1 MRKISLP
8 ATNTVSVPI
17 PLEGSEKPDENGE
30 IYLGGIGPDEIS
42 MLGTARENGMHIIW
56 STVCLEK
63 KLEDTIANF
72 FFGKTNIPTNR
83 RNVFA
88 NEVLQSSSFQ
98 FSFKKSLIS
107 TITKET
113 EVLKGKDSS
122 KLQGALKK
130 IMTWRNA
137 FAHGT
142 LKFDTKDGVLLCYF
156 SGGHQKIILNEEFWD
171 EVESV
176 FRRCNEYVDKIDT
189 VL

>member
-8 ATNTVSVPI
+8 ATNTVSIPI
-17 PLEGSEKPDENGE
+17 PLDSNGKADENGK
-30 IYLGGIGPDEIS
+30 IDLGGIGPDQMS
-42 MLGTARENGMHIIW
+42 MLSTARENGMHIIW

-63 KLEDTIANF
+63 KLEDTITNF
-72 FFGKTNIPTNR
+72 FFEKTNFPTSR
-83 RNVFA
+83 RNVFV

-98 FSFKKSLIS
+98 FSFKKSLIN

-113 EVLKGKDSS
+113 KVLKGKDSS
-122 KLQGALKK
+122 KLQGFLKK
-130 IMTWRNA
+130 IMTWLNA

-142 LKFDTKDGVLLCYF
+142 LKFDIKEGVLLCYF
-156 SGGHQKIILNEEFWD
+156 SGGHQSIILNEEFWD

-176 FRRCNEYVDKIDT
+176 FRKCTEYVDKIDT

>member
-8 ATNTVSVPI
+8 ATHTVSIPI
-17 PLEGSEKPDENGE
+17 PLDGSGKVNESGE
-30 IYLGGIGPDEIS
+30 VYLGGIGSDEIF

-63 KLEDTIANF
+63 KLEDTITDF
-72 FFGKTNIPTNR
+72 FFGKTNSPTSR
-83 RNVFA
+83 RNVFV

-98 FSFKKSLIS
+98 FSFKKSLIN

-113 EVLKGKDSS
+113 GVLKGKDSS
-122 KLQGALKK
+122 KLQGFLKK

-156 SGGHQKIILNEEFWD
+156 SGGHQTIILDEEFWH

-176 FRRCNEYVDKIDT
+176 FKKCTEYVDRIEA

>member
-8 ATNTVSVPI
+8 ATNTVSIPI
-17 PLEGSEKPDENGE
+17 PLDGSAGADGNGE
-30 IYLGGIGPDEIS
+30 VYLGAIGSDEIS
-42 MLGTARENGMHIIW
+42 MLSTARENGMHIIW

-63 KLEDTIANF
+63 KLEDTITDF
-72 FFGKTNIPTNR
+72 FFGKTNFPTSR
-83 RNVFA
+83 RNVFV

-107 TITKET
+107 TIIKET
-113 EVLKGKDSS
+113 EVLKGKESS
-122 KLQGALKK
+122 KLQGFLKK
-130 IMTWRNA
+130 VMTWRNA

-142 LKFDTKDGVLLCYF
+142 LKFDTKNGVLLSYF
-156 SGGHQKIILNEEFWD
+156 SGGHQTLMLNEEFWN

-176 FRRCNEYVDKIDT
+176 FKKCSEYVDKIDS

>member
-8 ATNTVSVPI
+8 ATNTVSIPI
-17 PLEGSEKPDENGE
+17 PLGGSGKADENGE
-30 IYLGGIGPDEIS
+30 VYVGGIGSDEIS
-42 MLGTARENGMHIIW
+42 TLGTARENGMHIIW

-63 KLEDTIANF
+63 KLEDTITDF
-72 FFGKTNIPTNR
+72 FFGKTNSPTSR
-83 RNVFA
+83 RNVFI

-98 FSFKKSLIS
+98 FSFKKSLIN

-122 KLQGALKK
+122 RLQGLLKK

-156 SGGHQKIILNEEFWD
+156 SGGHQSIILNEEFWD

-176 FRRCNEYVDKIDT
+176 FTKCTEYVDKIDT